1 MAQSMVNFRMDAKL
15 KKEMDKT
22 CKSMG
27 LTMTAAFTM
36 FATKVIKEQRIPF
49 EISND
54 PVYSKAN
61 IEELERRISDIESG
75 KSTLKEHDL
84 LEEE

>member
-22 CKSMG
+22 CKGMG

-61 IEELERRISDIESG
+61 IAKLERRISDIESG

-84 LEEE
+84 LEDE